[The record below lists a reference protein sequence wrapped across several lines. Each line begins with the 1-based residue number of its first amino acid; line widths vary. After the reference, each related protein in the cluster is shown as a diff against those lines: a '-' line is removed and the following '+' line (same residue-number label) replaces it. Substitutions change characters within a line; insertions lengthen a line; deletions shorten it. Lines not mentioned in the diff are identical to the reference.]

1 MFSGFD
7 FGDFQTMT
15 KLFKLLIL
23 VPIAVVLIVL
33 SVANR
38 QLVTLSLDPFSTQ
51 APAVSFEL
59 PFFVFLF
66 LAVLTGLVL
75 GSVATWFKQGAV
87 RRKLKDERTESEKL
101 RHETDI
107 LKKSMET
114 TPVEIAPGLPAVTST
129 KNAA

>member
-1 MFSGFD
+1 
-7 FGDFQTMT
+7 MT
-15 KLFKLLIL
+15 KLLKLLIL
-23 VPIAVVLIVL
+23 IPIAIVLIVL

-38 QLVTLSLDPFSTQ
+38 QLVSFSLDPFNTE

-66 LAVLTGLVL
+66 LATLTGMVL
-75 GSVATWFKQGAV
+75 GSVATWLKQGAV
-87 RRKLKDERTESEKL
+87 RKKLRDERATSETL

-107 LKKSMET
+107 LKKSLEV
-114 TPVEIAPGLPAVTST
+114 TPVEIAPGLPAITST

>member
-1 MFSGFD
+1 
-7 FGDFQTMT
+7 MT

-23 VPIAVVLIVL
+23 VPIGVVLIVL

-38 QLVTLSLDPFSTQ
+38 QLVSFSLDPFNAET
-51 APAVSFEL
+51 PAVSFEL

-66 LAVLTGLVL
+66 LAVLAGMVL

-87 RRKLKDERTESEKL
+87 RRRLRDERVESDKL
-101 RHETDI
+101 RHETDV

-114 TPVEIAPGLPAVTST
+114 TPVEIAPGLPAVPGT

>member
-1 MFSGFD
+1 
-7 FGDFQTMT
+7 MT
-15 KLFKLLIL
+15 KLIKLLIL

-38 QLVTLSLDPFSTQ
+38 QLVSLSLDPFNTET
-51 APAVSFEL
+51 PAVSFEL

-66 LAVLTGLVL
+66 LAVLAGMVL
-75 GSVATWFKQGAV
+75 GSVATWLKQGVV
-87 RRKLKDERTESEKL
+87 RRNLRDARVESEKL
-101 RHETDI
+101 RQETDV

-114 TPVEIAPGLPAVTST
+114 TPIEISPGLPAVTST